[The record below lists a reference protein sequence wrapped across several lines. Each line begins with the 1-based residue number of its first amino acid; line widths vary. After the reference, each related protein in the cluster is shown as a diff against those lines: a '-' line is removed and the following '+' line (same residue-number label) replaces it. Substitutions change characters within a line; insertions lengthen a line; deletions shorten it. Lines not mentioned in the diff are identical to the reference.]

1 MEQQVKEKK
10 GFFRKNEGILLVSK
24 SYDEKQRI
32 EDGLNREITIIRST
46 SQLIDIITTLDTDE
60 GVNASVILTKETP
73 KEMSRDFDDVVRL
86 LEVTKVP
93 VFEIGIG
100 STVKGAYR
108 YNRILDFLKFAQN
121 QKRKSQISDVKDAEQ
136 RTILEEL
143 QFETENK
150 DKQIKELTEK
160 IKETEKEMRVISD
173 EYETLKKEV
182 EMVYKKER
190 DDALEIKDHLEEQ
203 LDEMNRK
210 FENEKIKNEQYRR
223 EKDEALNELTDLKV
237 ERTSYTRA
245 YHKKE
250 EEIRSLKRELKVK
263 EDQIR
268 EEIKE
273 KEELFRSRVDS
284 EEHVILSRKLED
296 EKKVSKKLEGDIAK
310 LYVELNTKKFENER
324 LEETIMNMREGE
336 EHLENVGRTLNVDK
350 YEFEKVDLIYIKVF
364 EDLPYFRKAT
374 KMFYEKV
381 AERYG
386 GTSHLIILKHDDGMD
401 GSYFSG
407 VPLYSKVRD
416 IPEYEG
422 IVRMFPNP
430 YIFTDAMRW
439 ERDIEMVMIIDY
451 MKNDEYYATTKAT
464 ERVMTMVRRYE
475 DIENYGLKGSPIAL
489 DGKTVFDIGYDR
501 QIDGSR
507 VAANRERLLSEK
519 VDRWV
524 DKIIN

>member
-1 MEQQVKEKK
+1 
-10 GFFRKNEGILLVSK
+10 
-24 SYDEKQRI
+24 
-32 EDGLNREITIIRST
+32 
-46 SQLIDIITTLDTDE
+46 
-60 GVNASVILTKETP
+60 
-73 KEMSRDFDDVVRL
+73 
-86 LEVTKVP
+86 
-93 VFEIGIG
+93 
-100 STVKGAYR
+100 
-108 YNRILDFLKFAQN
+108 
-121 QKRKSQISDVKDAEQ
+121 
-136 RTILEEL
+136 
-143 QFETENK
+143 
-150 DKQIKELTEK
+150 
-160 IKETEKEMRVISD
+160 
-173 EYETLKKEV
+173 
-182 EMVYKKER
+182 
-190 DDALEIKDHLEEQ
+190 
-203 LDEMNRK
+203 
-210 FENEKIKNEQYRR
+210 
-223 EKDEALNELTDLKV
+223 
-237 ERTSYTRA
+237 
-245 YHKKE
+245 
-250 EEIRSLKRELKVK
+250 
-263 EDQIR
+263 
-268 EEIKE
+268 
-273 KEELFRSRVDS
+273 
-284 EEHVILSRKLED
+284 
-296 EKKVSKKLEGDIAK
+296 
-310 LYVELNTKKFENER
+310 
-324 LEETIMNMREGE
+324 
-336 EHLENVGRTLNVDK
+336 
-350 YEFEKVDLIYIKVF
+350 DLIYIKVF